1 MSRKLA
7 SIALAG
13 LVLFSLALGAR
24 SNGPTTDAARVEHL
38 SEQLRCPVCDGLA
51 VADSPSSTARAIA
64 ADVRSRVAA
73 GETDDQIRQAYVAQY
88 GEWILLEPPA
98 GGFGIVAW
106 ALPVMLVV
114 TGAGAAV
121 WVVRRRAAVGA
132 DRPSTAAKA
141 VVSRALAA
149 EVDR

>member
-1 MSRKLA
+1 MTRRLA
-7 SIALAG
+7 PIALAA
-13 LVLFSLALGAR
+13 LVLLTLVLGSR
-24 SNGPTTDAARVEHL
+24 SDGATSDAQRVERL

-73 GETDDQIRQAYVAQY
+73 GETDDEIRQAYVAQY

-106 ALPVMLVV
+106 SLPVMLVV
-114 TGAGAAV
+114 GSAAGAV
-121 WVVRRRAAVGA
+121 WVVRRRAATGTT
-132 DRPSTAAKA
+132 RPSSAARA
-141 VVSRALAA
+141 VVSRALAGR
-149 EVDR
+149 VDR